1 MALTTTQTNRTH
13 GSARRGFTLVE
24 LLIGMTLGLLVL
36 GVAVAFLM
44 TQLRTLEGSDI
55 REDVTRNGRY
65 VSVALRRDVQKA
77 GILIESTTSFG
88 TVAAWPGTNG
98 DTLVVLRV
106 PHLPAAAP
114 PHNIDPPSGTD
125 NPLPIGG
132 TCGERC
138 IDIVKSSS
146 GQLELEVGD
155 LARLQVGASR
165 RLILVEDISQNNDTS
180 VAVSWTAADTLL
192 RREAGLSGGLLLDRY
207 NTYVQK
213 LAATIYYMDDRGRL
227 NRAVRLKPNGSPD
240 GEVLAYGVESF
251 EVEIVFADGDVLDQ
265 ANPFDSDVS
274 NDYDDIVGVRIQAT
288 LKADRVDPRVNQ
300 GQLVR
305 KSYTWEISPRN
316 LRYEKN
322 RS

>member
-1 MALTTTQTNRTH
+1 MVSTTIRTNQIH
-13 GSARRGFTLVE
+13 AERRGFTLVE
-24 LLIGMTLGLLVL
+24 LLMAMTLGLLVL
-36 GVAVAFLM
+36 GIAVTFLM
-44 TQLRTLEGSDI
+44 TQLRTLEGSAI

-65 VSVALRRDVQKA
+65 ISVALRRDVQKA
-77 GILIESTTSFG
+77 GILIESTSNFG
-88 TVAAWPGTNG
+88 TVAAWSGTNG

-114 PHNIDPPSGTD
+114 PHNIDPPSGTN
-125 NPLPIGG
+125 NPLPAGG
-132 TCGERC
+132 TCGQQC
-138 IDIVKSSS
+138 IDVVKNS
-146 GQLELEVGD
+146 GEPFELEVGD

-165 RLILVEDISQNNDTS
+165 RLILVEDITQNNDTS

-213 LAATIYYMDDRGRL
+213 LAATIYYLDDKGRL
-227 NRAVRLKPNGSPD
+227 NRAVRLNPNGSPD
-240 GEVLAYGVESF
+240 GEILAYGVESF
-251 EVEIVFADGDVLDQ
+251 EVQIVFADGDVLDQ

-274 NDYDDIVGVRIQAT
+274 NDYDDIIGVRVQAT

-300 GQLVR
+300 GKLVR
-305 KSYTWEISPRN
+305 KSYYWEISPRN